1 MNSSKYFDHLVVFT
15 AGIGMFLSTLDS
27 GIINVALPTLSKSFN
42 VDTSFIT
49 WSVTLYTLL
58 LTGTI
63 IIFGRLSDKY
73 NRLNIYSFGLTIFL
87 IASILCGFS
96 NNIMQLI
103 MFRGLQGIGAAMLQG
118 TATAIITTTIP
129 KNRQGPALGTLSILL
144 GIGPVL
150 GPSIGG
156 LLISVGNWR
165 WIFWINIPFIF
176 IGLIGCM
183 ILKKYIKEQKS
194 TSIHLDIRGNSLL
207 FLSIFCLLI
216 SLTSWSYHSIFN
228 ISVYGNFLIFIV
240 SFCLFIIWE
249 LKTNH
254 PIIDLR
260 LFKNVSFSSPI
271 FAIFVFGGTTSLGFI
286 IPPYIL
292 EKINHLSSWQI
303 GLVNLTSPLG
313 LVLTSKISGKLISRI
328 GNIVLMTTGLIIMI
342 VAYTSLGLLQYI
354 LNPVTISL
362 LLLIYGI
369 GGGFF
374 LPSNTS
380 AIMGTVSQ
388 DMQGTAGA
396 TQRMVQNIGIAF
408 YTAVTSLFIS
418 NSSNSDKLIEGSS
431 HAWLFASIT
440 LFLALLPFLL
450 KILKTKYEPNQYIY
464 NK

>member
-1 MNSSKYFDHLVVFT
+1 MYSSKYFDHLVVFT

-42 VDTSFIT
+42 VTPSFIT

-73 NRLNIYSFGLTIFL
+73 SRLNIYSLGLTVFL

-96 NNIMQLI
+96 NSIMQLI
-103 MFRGLQGIGAAMLQG
+103 VFRGLQGIGAAMLQG

-129 KNRQGPALGTLSILL
+129 EDRQGPALGTLSILL

-156 LLISVGNWR
+156 LLISIGNWR

-176 IGLIGCM
+176 IGLIGSLL
-183 ILKKYIKEQKS
+183 LKKYIQEQKS
-194 TSIHLDIRGNSLL
+194 TTIHLDIRGNFLL

-216 SLTSWSYHSIFN
+216 SLTSWSSHSIFN
-228 ISVYGNFLIFIV
+228 VSVYGDFLLFMIV
-240 SFCLFIIWE
+240 FCLFIVWE

-254 PIIDLR
+254 PIINLR
-260 LFKNVSFSSPI
+260 LFKNLSFSAPI

-286 IPPYIL
+286 IPPYVL
-292 EKINHLSSWQI
+292 EKVNHLSSWQI

-313 LVLTSKISGKLISRI
+313 LVIISKVTGKLISRI
-328 GNIVLMTTGLIIMI
+328 GNIILMTIGLLIMI
-342 VAYTSLGLLQYI
+342 VSYTNLGLLQYM
-354 LNPVTISL
+354 LNPITISL
-362 LLLIYGI
+362 LLLLYGI

-380 AIMGTVSQ
+380 AIMKTVSQ
-388 DMQGTAGA
+388 DIQGTVGA

-418 NSSNSDKLIEGSS
+418 NSSNSDKLISGAS
-431 HAWLFASIT
+431 HAWLFASLS
-440 LFLALLPFLL
+440 LFLALIPFLL
-450 KILKTKYEPNQYIY
+450 RILKKAY
-464 NK
+464 K

>member
-1 MNSSKYFDHLVVFT
+1 MYSSKYFDHLVVFT

-27 GIINVALPTLSKSFN
+27 GIINVALPTLSKYFN

-73 NRLNIYSFGLTIFL
+73 SRLNIYSLGLTIFL

-96 NNIMQLI
+96 NNVIQLI
-103 MFRGLQGIGAAMLQG
+103 VFRGLQGIGAAMLQG

-129 KNRQGPALGTLSILL
+129 ENRQGSALGTLSILL

-176 IGLIGCM
+176 IGLIGCLF
-183 ILKKYIKEQKS
+183 LKRYIKEQKS

-418 NSSNSDKLIEGSS
+418 NSSNSYKLIEGSS

-450 KILKTKYEPNQYIY
+450 KILKTKYEPN
-464 NK
+464 

>member
-73 NRLNIYSFGLTIFL
+73 SRLNIYSLGLTIFL

-96 NNIMQLI
+96 NNVIQLI
-103 MFRGLQGIGAAMLQG
+103 VFRGLQGIGAAMLQG

-129 KNRQGPALGTLSILL
+129 ENRQGSALGTLSILL

-450 KILKTKYEPNQYIY
+450 KILKTKYEPN
-464 NK
+464 

>member
-42 VDTSFIT
+42 VDASFIS
-49 WSVTLYTLL
+49 WSITLYTLL

-73 NRLNIYSFGLTIFL
+73 NRLNIYSIGLTVFL
-87 IASILCGFS
+87 ISSILCGFS
-96 NNIMQLI
+96 NNVVELI
-103 MFRGLQGIGAAMLQG
+103 TFRGLQGIGAAMLQG

-129 KNRQGPALGTLSILL
+129 EHRQGPALGTLSILL

-156 LLISVGNWR
+156 LLISIGNWR

-176 IGLIGCM
+176 IGLIGCLL
-183 ILKKYIKEQKS
+183 LKKYIKEPKS
-194 TSIHLDIRGNSLL
+194 VSIHLDIRGNSLL
-207 FLSIFCLLI
+207 FVSIFCLLV
-216 SLTSWSYHSIFN
+216 SLTSWSHHSFFN
-228 ISVYGNFLIFIV
+228 ISVYSNFLIFIV
-240 SFCLFIIWE
+240 TFCLFIVWE

-254 PIIDLR
+254 PIINLR
-260 LFKNVSFSSPI
+260 LFKNISFSSSI

-313 LVLTSKISGKLISRI
+313 LVLISKITGKFISRV
-328 GNIVLMTTGLIIMI
+328 GNTILMTVGLVIMI
-342 VAYTSLGLLQYI
+342 ASYTSLGLLQYI
-354 LNPVTISL
+354 LNPITISL

-380 AIMGTVSQ
+380 AIMGTVSK
-388 DMQGTAGA
+388 DMQGTVGA
-396 TQRMVQNIGIAF
+396 TQRMVQNIGIAV
-408 YTAVTSLFIS
+408 YTAITSLFIS
-418 NSSNSDKLIEGSS
+418 NQSQTDQLITSAS

-440 LFLALLPFLL
+440 LFLSLLPFLL
-450 KILKTKYEPNQYIY
+450 KLLNHKSEAT
-464 NK
+464 

>member
-73 NRLNIYSFGLTIFL
+73 SRLNIYSLGLTIFL

-96 NNIMQLI
+96 NNVIQLI
-103 MFRGLQGIGAAMLQG
+103 VFRGLQGIGAAMLQG

-129 KNRQGPALGTLSILL
+129 ENRQGSALGTLSILL

-176 IGLIGCM
+176 IGLIGCLF
-183 ILKKYIKEQKS
+183 LKRYIKEQKS

-286 IPPYIL
+286 ILPYIL

-388 DMQGTAGA
+388 DMQGTVGA

-450 KILKTKYEPNQYIY
+450 KILKTKYEPN
-464 NK
+464 

>member
-1 MNSSKYFDHLVVFT
+1 MYSSKYFDHLVVFT

-42 VDTSFIT
+42 VTPSFIT

-73 NRLNIYSFGLTIFL
+73 SRLNIYSLGLTVFL

-96 NNIMQLI
+96 NSIMQLI
-103 MFRGLQGIGAAMLQG
+103 VFRGLQGIGAAMLQG

-129 KNRQGPALGTLSILL
+129 EDRQGPALGTLSILL
-144 GIGPVL
+144 GIGPIL

-156 LLISVGNWR
+156 LLISIGNWR

-176 IGLIGCM
+176 IGLIGSLL
-183 ILKKYIKEQKS
+183 LKKYIQGQKS
-194 TSIHLDIRGNSLL
+194 TSIHLDIRGNFLL

-216 SLTSWSYHSIFN
+216 SLTSWSSHSIFYV
-228 ISVYGNFLIFIV
+228 SVYGNFLLFMIV
-240 SFCLFIIWE
+240 FCLFIVWE

-254 PIIDLR
+254 PIINLR
-260 LFKNVSFSSPI
+260 LFKNLSFSAPI

-286 IPPYIL
+286 IPPYVL
-292 EKINHLSSWQI
+292 EKVNHLSSWQI

-313 LVLTSKISGKLISRI
+313 LVIISKVTGKLISRI
-328 GNIVLMTTGLIIMI
+328 GNIILMTIGLLIMI
-342 VAYTSLGLLQYI
+342 VSYTNLGLLQYM
-354 LNPVTISL
+354 LNPITISL
-362 LLLIYGI
+362 LLLLYGI

-380 AIMGTVSQ
+380 AIMKTVSQ
-388 DMQGTAGA
+388 DIQGTVGA

-418 NSSNSDKLIEGSS
+418 NSSNSDKLISGAS
-431 HAWLFASIT
+431 HAWLFASLS
-440 LFLALLPFLL
+440 LFLALIPFLL
-450 KILKTKYEPNQYIY
+450 RILK

>member
-1 MNSSKYFDHLVVFT
+1 MYSSKYFDHLVVFT

-27 GIINVALPTLSKSFN
+27 GIINVALPTLSKYFN

-73 NRLNIYSFGLTIFL
+73 NRLNIYSIGLTVFL
-87 IASILCGFS
+87 ISSILCGLSS
-96 NNIMQLI
+96 NVVELI
-103 MFRGLQGIGAAMLQG
+103 TFRGLQGIGAAMLQG

-129 KNRQGPALGTLSILL
+129 ENRQGPALGTLSILL

-156 LLISVGNWR
+156 FLISLGNWR

-176 IGLIGCM
+176 IGLIGC
-183 ILKKYIKEQKS
+183 ILLKKYIKEQNS
-194 TSIHLDIRGNSLL
+194 VSIHLDIRGNLLL

-216 SLTSWSYHSIFN
+216 SLTSWSYHSMFN

-240 SFCLFIIWE
+240 TFGLFIVWE
-249 LKTNH
+249 LKTHH

-260 LFKNVSFSSPI
+260 LFKNISFSSPI
-271 FAIFVFGGTTSLGFI
+271 FAIFVFVGTTSLGFI

-313 LVLTSKISGKLISRI
+313 LVLISKISGKLISRI
-328 GNIVLMTTGLIIMI
+328 SNIILMTIGLVIMI
-342 VAYTSLGLLQYI
+342 AAYTNLGLLQYI
-354 LNPVTISL
+354 LNPITISL
-362 LLLIYGI
+362 LLLLYGI

-380 AIMGTVSQ
+380 AIMGAVSQ
-388 DMQGTAGA
+388 DMQGTVGA

-408 YTAVTSLFIS
+408 YTAVTSLFI
-418 NSSNSDKLIEGSS
+418 NHSSNSDKLLEGSS
-431 HAWLFASIT
+431 HAWLFASLT
-440 LFLALLPFLL
+440 LFLALLPFSVELL
-450 KILKTKYEPNQYIY
+450 KHKYFEEKYDS
-464 NK
+464 K

>member
-73 NRLNIYSFGLTIFL
+73 SRLNIYSLGLTIFL

-96 NNIMQLI
+96 NNVIQLI
-103 MFRGLQGIGAAMLQG
+103 VFRGLQGIGAAMLQG

-129 KNRQGPALGTLSILL
+129 ENRQGSALGTLSILL

-176 IGLIGCM
+176 IGLIGCLF
-183 ILKKYIKEQKS
+183 LKRYIKEQKS

-342 VAYTSLGLLQYI
+342 VTYTSLGLLQYI

-450 KILKTKYEPNQYIY
+450 KILKTKYEPN
-464 NK
+464 

>member
-1 MNSSKYFDHLVVFT
+1 MYSSKYFDHLVVFT

-27 GIINVALPTLSKSFN
+27 GIINVALPTLSKYFN

-73 NRLNIYSFGLTIFL
+73 SRLNIYSLGLTIFL

-96 NNIMQLI
+96 NNVIQLI
-103 MFRGLQGIGAAMLQG
+103 VFRGLQGIGAAMLQG

-129 KNRQGPALGTLSILL
+129 ENRQGSALGTLSILL

-176 IGLIGCM
+176 IGLIGCLF
-183 ILKKYIKEQKS
+183 LKRYIKEQKS
-194 TSIHLDIRGNSLL
+194 MSIHLDIRGNSLL

-303 GLVNLTSPLG
+303 GLVNLASPLG
-313 LVLTSKISGKLISRI
+313 LVLISKISGKLISRI

-354 LNPVTISL
+354 LNPLTISL

-388 DMQGTAGA
+388 DMQGTVGA

-450 KILKTKYEPNQYIY
+450 KILKTKYEPN
-464 NK
+464 

>member
-73 NRLNIYSFGLTIFL
+73 SRLNIYSLGLTIFL

-96 NNIMQLI
+96 NNVIQLI
-103 MFRGLQGIGAAMLQG
+103 VFRGLQGIGAAMLQG

-129 KNRQGPALGTLSILL
+129 ENRQGSALGTLSILL

-156 LLISVGNWR
+156 LLISVDNWR

-176 IGLIGCM
+176 IGLIGCLF
-183 ILKKYIKEQKS
+183 LKRYIKEQKS

-286 IPPYIL
+286 ILPYIL

-450 KILKTKYEPNQYIY
+450 KILKTKYEPN
-464 NK
+464 

>member
-1 MNSSKYFDHLVVFT
+1 MNYSKYFDHLVVFT

-73 NRLNIYSFGLTIFL
+73 SRLNIYSLGLAIFL

-96 NNIMQLI
+96 NNVIQLI
-103 MFRGLQGIGAAMLQG
+103 VFRGLQGIGAAMLQG

-129 KNRQGPALGTLSILL
+129 ENRQGSALGTLSILL

-176 IGLIGCM
+176 IGLIGCLF
-183 ILKKYIKEQKS
+183 LKRYIKEQKS
-194 TSIHLDIRGNSLL
+194 MSIHLDIRGNSLL
-207 FLSIFCLLI
+207 FLSTFCLLI

-228 ISVYGNFLIFIV
+228 ILVYGNFLIFII

-303 GLVNLTSPLG
+303 GLVNLASPLG
-313 LVLTSKISGKLISRI
+313 LVLISKISGKLISRI
-328 GNIVLMTTGLIIMI
+328 GNIVLMTIGLIVMI

-380 AIMGTVSQ
+380 AIMGAVSQ
-388 DMQGTAGA
+388 DVQGTVGA

-450 KILKTKYEPNQYIY
+450 KILKTKSKPN
-464 NK
+464 

>member
-1 MNSSKYFDHLVVFT
+1 MNSSKYIDHLVVFT

-42 VDTSFIT
+42 VDASFIS
-49 WSVTLYTLL
+49 WSITLYTLL

-73 NRLNIYSFGLTIFL
+73 NRLNIYSIGLTVFL
-87 IASILCGFS
+87 ISSILCGFS
-96 NNIMQLI
+96 NNVVELI
-103 MFRGLQGIGAAMLQG
+103 TFRGLQG

-129 KNRQGPALGTLSILL
+129 EHRQGPALGTLSILL
-144 GIGPVL
+144 GVGPVL

-156 LLISVGNWR
+156 LLISIGNWR

-176 IGLIGCM
+176 IGLIGC
-183 ILKKYIKEQKS
+183 ILLKKYIKEQNS
-194 TSIHLDIRGNSLL
+194 VSIHLDIRGNLLL

-216 SLTSWSYHSIFN
+216 SLTSWSYHSMFN

-240 SFCLFIIWE
+240 TFGLFIVWE
-249 LKTNH
+249 LKTHH

-260 LFKNVSFSSPI
+260 LFKNISFSSPI

-303 GLVNLTSPLG
+303 GLV
-313 LVLTSKISGKLISRI
+313 
-328 GNIVLMTTGLIIMI
+328 IMI
-342 VAYTSLGLLQYI
+342 TAYTNLGLLQYI
-354 LNPVTISL
+354 LNPITISL

-388 DMQGTAGA
+388 DMQGTVGA
-396 TQRMVQNIGIAF
+396 TQRMVQNIGIAV
-408 YTAVTSLFIS
+408 YTAITSLFIS
-418 NSSNSDKLIEGSS
+418 NQSQTNQLITGAS
-431 HAWLFASIT
+431 HAWLFASAT
-440 LFLALLPFLL
+440 LFLSLLPFLL
-450 KILKTKYEPNQYIY
+450 KLLHHKSEAT
-464 NK
+464 

>member
-87 IASILCGFS
+87 IVSILCGFS

-450 KILKTKYEPNQYIY
+450 KILKTKYEPN
-464 NK
+464 

>member
-1 MNSSKYFDHLVVFT
+1 MYSSKYFDHLVVFT

-27 GIINVALPTLSKSFN
+27 GIINVALPTLSKYFN

-73 NRLNIYSFGLTIFL
+73 SRLNIYSLGLTIFL

-96 NNIMQLI
+96 NNVIQLI
-103 MFRGLQGIGAAMLQG
+103 VFRGLQGIGAAMLQG

-129 KNRQGPALGTLSILL
+129 ENRQGSALGTLSILL

-176 IGLIGCM
+176 IGLIGCLF
-183 ILKKYIKEQKS
+183 LKRYIKEQKS

-271 FAIFVFGGTTSLGFI
+271 FAIFVFGGTASLSFI
-286 IPPYIL
+286 IIH
-292 EKINHLSSWQI
+292 I
-303 GLVNLTSPLG
+303 
-313 LVLTSKISGKLISRI
+313 
-328 GNIVLMTTGLIIMI
+328 
-342 VAYTSLGLLQYI
+342 
-354 LNPVTISL
+354 
-362 LLLIYGI
+362 
-369 GGGFF
+369 F
-374 LPSNTS
+374 
-380 AIMGTVSQ
+380 
-388 DMQGTAGA
+388 
-396 TQRMVQNIGIAF
+396 
-408 YTAVTSLFIS
+408 
-418 NSSNSDKLIEGSS
+418 
-431 HAWLFASIT
+431 
-440 LFLALLPFLL
+440 
-450 KILKTKYEPNQYIY
+450 
-464 NK
+464 

>member
-73 NRLNIYSFGLTIFL
+73 SRLNIYSLGLTIFL

-96 NNIMQLI
+96 NNVIQLI
-103 MFRGLQGIGAAMLQG
+103 VFRGLQGIGAAMLQG

-129 KNRQGPALGTLSILL
+129 ENRQGSALGTLSILL

-176 IGLIGCM
+176 IGLIGWLF
-183 ILKKYIKEQKS
+183 LKRYIKEQKS

-450 KILKTKYEPNQYIY
+450 KILKTKYEPN
-464 NK
+464 

>member
-73 NRLNIYSFGLTIFL
+73 SRLNIYSLGLTIFL

-96 NNIMQLI
+96 NNVIQLI
-103 MFRGLQGIGAAMLQG
+103 VFRGLQGIGAAMLQG

-129 KNRQGPALGTLSILL
+129 ENRQGSALGTLSILL

-176 IGLIGCM
+176 IGLIGCLF
-183 ILKKYIKEQKS
+183 LKRYIKEQKS

-228 ISVYGNFLIFIV
+228 ISVYVNFLIFIV

-396 TQRMVQNIGIAF
+396 TQRMIQNIGIAF

-450 KILKTKYEPNQYIY
+450 KILKTKYEPN
-464 NK
+464 

>member
-1 MNSSKYFDHLVVFT
+1 MYSSKYFDHLVVFT

-42 VDTSFIT
+42 VTPSFIT

-73 NRLNIYSFGLTIFL
+73 SRLNIYSLGLTVFL

-96 NNIMQLI
+96 NSIMQLI
-103 MFRGLQGIGAAMLQG
+103 VFRGLQGIGAAMLQG

-129 KNRQGPALGTLSILL
+129 EDRQGPALGTLSILL

-156 LLISVGNWR
+156 LLISIGNWR

-176 IGLIGCM
+176 IGLIGSLL
-183 ILKKYIKEQKS
+183 LKKYIQEQKS
-194 TSIHLDIRGNSLL
+194 TTIHLDIRGNFLL

-216 SLTSWSYHSIFN
+216 SLTSWSSHFIFN
-228 ISVYGNFLIFIV
+228 VSVYGDFLLFMIV
-240 SFCLFIIWE
+240 FCLFIVWE

-254 PIIDLR
+254 PIINLR
-260 LFKNVSFSSPI
+260 LFKNLSFSAPI

-286 IPPYIL
+286 IPPYVL
-292 EKINHLSSWQI
+292 EKVNHLSSWQI

-313 LVLTSKISGKLISRI
+313 LVIISKVTGKLISRI
-328 GNIVLMTTGLIIMI
+328 GNIILMTIGLLIMI
-342 VAYTSLGLLQYI
+342 VSYTNLGLLQYM
-354 LNPVTISL
+354 LNPITISL
-362 LLLIYGI
+362 LLLLYGI

-380 AIMGTVSQ
+380 AIMKTVSQ
-388 DMQGTAGA
+388 DIQGTVGA

-418 NSSNSDKLIEGSS
+418 NSSNSDKLISGAS
-431 HAWLFASIT
+431 HAWLFASLS
-440 LFLALLPFLL
+440 LFLALIPFLL
-450 KILKTKYEPNQYIY
+450 RILKKAY
-464 NK
+464 K

>member
-1 MNSSKYFDHLVVFT
+1 MNSPKYFDHLVVFT

-73 NRLNIYSFGLTIFL
+73 SRLNIYSLGLTIFL

-96 NNIMQLI
+96 NNVIQLI
-103 MFRGLQGIGAAMLQG
+103 VFRGLQGIGAAMLQG

-129 KNRQGPALGTLSILL
+129 ENRQGSALGTLSILL

-176 IGLIGCM
+176 IGLIGCLF
-183 ILKKYIKEQKS
+183 LKRYIKEQKS

-313 LVLTSKISGKLISRI
+313 LVLISKITGKLISRV
-328 GNIVLMTTGLIIMI
+328 GNTILMTVGLVIMI
-342 VAYTSLGLLQYI
+342 ASYTSLGLLQYI
-354 LNPVTISL
+354 LNPITISL

-380 AIMGTVSQ
+380 AIMGTVSK
-388 DMQGTAGA
+388 DMQGTVGA
-396 TQRMVQNIGIAF
+396 TQRMVQNIGIAV
-408 YTAVTSLFIS
+408 YTAITSLFIS
-418 NSSNSDKLIEGSS
+418 NQSQTNQLITGAS
-431 HAWLFASIT
+431 HAWLFASAT
-440 LFLALLPFLL
+440 LFLSLLPFLL
-450 KILKTKYEPNQYIY
+450 KLLHHKSEAT
-464 NK
+464 

>member
-1 MNSSKYFDHLVVFT
+1 MKSSKYFDYLVVFT

-42 VDTSFIT
+42 VDTSVIT

-73 NRLNIYSFGLTIFL
+73 SRLNIYSFGLATFL
-87 IASILCGFS
+87 ITSILCGFS

-103 MFRGLQGIGAAMLQG
+103 VFRGLQGIGAAMLQG
-118 TATAIITTTIP
+118 TATAIITTIIP
-129 KNRQGPALGTLSILL
+129 ENRQGPALGTLSILL

-156 LLISVGNWR
+156 LLISIGNWR

-176 IGLIGCM
+176 IGLIGCLF
-183 ILKKYIKEQKS
+183 LKKYIKEQKS
-194 TSIHLDIRGNSLL
+194 ASIQLDIYGNLLL

-216 SLTSWSYHSIFN
+216 SLTSWSYHSIFD

-240 SFCLFIIWE
+240 IFCLFIIWE

-254 PIIDLR
+254 PIINLR
-260 LFKNVSFSSPI
+260 LFKNKSFSSSI

-286 IPPYIL
+286 IPPYVL
-292 EKINHLSSWQI
+292 ETINHLSSWQI

-313 LVLTSKISGKLISRI
+313 LVLTSKIAGKLISCI
-328 GNIVLMTTGLIIMI
+328 SNIILMTIGLIIMI
-342 VAYTSLGLLQYI
+342 ISYTSLGLLQYV
-354 LNPVTISL
+354 LNPITISL
-362 LLLIYGI
+362 LLLLYGI

-380 AIMGTVSQ
+380 AIMGTVSK
-388 DMQGTAGA
+388 DMQGTVGA

-408 YTAVTSLFIS
+408 YTAIISLFIS
-418 NSSNSDKLIEGSS
+418 NQSQLDKLITGAS
-431 HAWLFASIT
+431 HAWLFASLT
-440 LFLALLPFLL
+440 LVLSLLPLL
-450 KILKTKYEPNQYIY
+450 SKILH
-464 NK
+464 NKSELK

>member
-1 MNSSKYFDHLVVFT
+1 MNSPKYFDHLVVFT

-49 WSVTLYTLL
+49 WSITLYTLL

-73 NRLNIYSFGLTIFL
+73 SRLNIYSLGLTIFF

-96 NNIMQLI
+96 NNVIQLI
-103 MFRGLQGIGAAMLQG
+103 VFRGLQGIGAAMLQG

-129 KNRQGPALGTLSILL
+129 ENRQGSALGTLSILL

-176 IGLIGCM
+176 IGLIGCLF
-183 ILKKYIKEQKS
+183 LKRYIKEQKS
-194 TSIHLDIRGNSLL
+194 MSIHLDIRGNSLL

-303 GLVNLTSPLG
+303 GLVNLASPLG
-313 LVLTSKISGKLISRI
+313 LVLISKISGKLISRI

-388 DMQGTAGA
+388 DMQGTVGA

-450 KILKTKYEPNQYIY
+450 KILKTKYEPN
-464 NK
+464 

>member
-73 NRLNIYSFGLTIFL
+73 SRLNIYSLGLTIFL

-96 NNIMQLI
+96 NNVIQLI
-103 MFRGLQGIGAAMLQG
+103 VFRGLKGIGAAMLQG

-129 KNRQGPALGTLSILL
+129 ENRQGSALGTLSILL

-176 IGLIGCM
+176 IGLIGCLF
-183 ILKKYIKEQKS
+183 LKRYIKEQKS

-450 KILKTKYEPNQYIY
+450 KILKTKYEPN
-464 NK
+464 